1 MALSA
6 FIGLV
11 VAMGSSGFMSE
22 CRGSNFHA
30 FPSLRVFNAE
40 YCCLRWTPNEFSKDL
55 LGVHI
60 ILESSRMVRGYVGL
74 IIVLVDSDFAKE

>member
-1 MALSA
+1 MALVV

-11 VAMGSSGFMSE
+11 VTMESSGLMSE

-40 YCCLRWTPNEFSKDL
+40 YCCLRWKPNELSRDL
-55 LGVHI
+55 LGACA
-60 ILESSRMVRGYVGL
+60 ILESRRTVRYYVGL
-74 IIVLVDSDFAKE
+74 IIVLVDGDFPKE

>member
-1 MALSA
+1 MALGTS
-6 FIGLV
+6 IGVV
-11 VAMGSSGFMSE
+11 VAMGSNGSMSE
-22 CRGSNFHA
+22 CRGSNINA